1 MVDTDRRRHERKHSF
16 NLVNYVLLDEQGNR
30 ISRGMGRTR
39 NLSERGFQLETHDPL
54 HQGQLLLITV
64 GLEEDLVELKGK
76 VTYSM
81 PSEEKGYSAGIEFL
95 EIDETGR
102 DVLRPFIVAIETG
115 SNA

>member
-1 MVDTDRRRHERKHSF
+1 MVDTDKRKHERRNSF
-16 NLVNYVLLDEQGNR
+16 NLINYVLLDEQGNR
-30 ISRGMGRTR
+30 IRRGMGRSR
-39 NLSERGFQLETHDPL
+39 NLSETGLQIETHDPL

-76 VTYSM
+76 VIYSM

-95 EIDETGR
+95 EIDEAGKNI
-102 DVLRPFIVAIETG
+102 LRPFIVAIETG